1 MEDQWAKSDPLVDG
15 MNLNIDQLDDHDNE
29 VAMIS
34 QAHLQNMMKK
44 RDTND
49 SRDQISHNEI
59 ELQMRDNEIDDT
71 FESKILQR
79 LSALE
84 DKIDRLQASQE

>member
-1 MEDQWAKSDPLVDG
+1 MNILDNSGQLSSVASRKNREVDHDLRDGPDVEDQWAKSDPLVDG

-44 RDTND
+44 KRND
-49 SRDQISHNEI
+49 HSRDEISHNEI
-59 ELQMRDNEIDDT
+59 EL
-71 FESKILQR
+71 
-79 LSALE
+79 
-84 DKIDRLQASQE
+84 